1 LVGPKVGPILRCRLL
16 FCHPALTLLKLP
28 CRVAL
33 CCAVSQGVVEG
44 AGRLAVNVGTVAL
57 LGFGGM
63 LVIQNKI
70 SVGALLAGGW
80 VGG

>member
-1 LVGPKVGPILRCRLL
+1 MSRVASPGFKLVW
-16 FCHPALTLLKLP
+16 KLP
-28 CRVAL
+28 LSCPGCVL
-33 CCAVSQGVVEG
+33 QGVVEG

-80 VGG
+80 PVLGG